1 MAILLTALVGGG
13 DLPQRFTLEGTCTMR
28 MDSSSTIPAEAQPV
42 PIAIAEDLASWTNAL
57 QQEVATRGALMTNRL
72 GFE

>member
-13 DLPQRFTLEGTCTMR
+13 DLPRGFTLEGTCTMR

-42 PIAIAEDLASWTNAL
+42 PIAIAEDLAS
-57 QQEVATRGALMTNRL
+57 
-72 GFE
+72 